1 MSSISVSSLLDVVT
15 MSLRATNLSIT
26 LERLPEWFQSHDR
39 AQSLLRVGA
48 WAGAYYAVHRATYA
62 LSLIAA
68 PKDKRAP
75 GGVDLD
81 GPVPRYAGCSL
92 RKVAAARAASF
103 VHAVGSFAWNARLMR
118 RHWGVLRDVAQR
130 RPVVRLLG
138 RALPLLAYD
147 ASNELPGA
155 REAFCC
161 SLGYFVQ
168 ELAHV
173 LGNEPDPVF
182 VAHHVAYITATLPIV
197 CSPRGWAMV
206 SLATLLAEVT
216 NPLQLSW
223 ELARA
228 FGCEQV
234 YDALSPP
241 FTFGFA
247 VCRGVLMPLAMGDI
261 AVWVSSAAP
270 MIRARRRPCASP
282 TASSSS
288 ASAPRACGSRSSSR
302 GFRPF
307 WPEAARSLTGPGQEH
322 THDLAAE
329 QLHI

>member
-1 MSSISVSSLLDVVT
+1 MSSARHISPSPWNDYQNGS
-15 MSLRATNLSIT
+15 RATTARS
-26 LERLPEWFQSHDR
+26 RCS
-39 AQSLLRVGA
+39 RVGA
-48 WAGAYYAVHRATYA
+48 WAGATTPCTARRRAVADRRAEEQARARRRRFGRSRAA
-62 LSLIAA
+62 LRGLF
-68 PKDKRAP
+68 
-75 GGVDLD
+75 
-81 GPVPRYAGCSL
+81 L

-118 RHWGVLRDVAQR
+118 RHWGVLRDAAQR

-147 ASNELPGA
+147 ASNDLPGA
-155 REAFCC
+155 REALCC

-241 FTFGFA
+241 FTCGFA

-261 AVWVSSAAP
+261 AVSIFGRDGAP
-270 MIRARRRPCASP
+270 APPAMRFAYGVFFVGIGASGVWLAQLVRGFQARRRKK
-282 TASSSS
+282 
-288 ASAPRACGSRSSSR
+288 RAQSR
-302 GFRPF
+302 
-307 WPEAARSLTGPGQEH
+307 RSLRATGGRARCIWCHLKSEANRS
-322 THDLAAE
+322 AA
-329 QLHI
+329 

>member
-1 MSSISVSSLLDVVT
+1 
-15 MSLRATNLSIT
+15 MSLRATHLSIT

-68 PKDKRAP
+68 PKNKRTP

-118 RHWGVLRDVAQR
+118 RHWGVLRDAAQR

-147 ASNELPGA
+147 ASNDLPGA
-155 REAFCC
+155 REALCC

-261 AVWVSSAAP
+261 AVS
-270 MIRARRRPCASP
+270 IFGRDGG
-282 TASSSS
+282 
-288 ASAPRACGSRSSSR
+288 APRAPPAMRFAYGVFFVGIGASGVWLAQLVR
-302 GFRPF
+302 GFRRYRRKKRLKGAVPK
-307 WPEAARSLTGPGQEH
+307 PPRDRRPS
-322 THDLAAE
+322 DC
-329 QLHI
+329 I

>member
-1 MSSISVSSLLDVVT
+1 
-15 MSLRATNLSIT
+15 MSLRTTNLSIT

-68 PKDKRAP
+68 PKNKRTP

-155 REAFCC
+155 REALCC

-182 VAHHVAYITATLPIV
+182 VAHHAAYLAATLPIV

-228 FGCEQV
+228 FGMEQV

-247 VCRGVLMPLAMGDI
+247 VCRGVLMPLAMGDF
-261 AVWVSSAAP
+261 AVSLFGRADARAP
-270 MIRARRRPCASP
+270 PAMRFAYGVFFVGIGASGVWL
-282 TASSSS
+282 AQLV
-288 ASAPRACGSRSSSR
+288 R
-302 GFRPF
+302 GFRRYRRKKRLNG
-307 WPEAARSLTGPGQEH
+307 EAVQKPPRARDRRPS
-322 THDLAAE
+322 DC
-329 QLHI
+329 I

>member
-1 MSSISVSSLLDVVT
+1 
-15 MSLRATNLSIT
+15 MSLRTTNLSIT

-68 PKDKRAP
+68 PKGKRTP

-118 RHWGVLRDVAQR
+118 RHWNVLRDVANR
-130 RPVVRLLG
+130 RPVLRLLG

-147 ASNELPGA
+147 ASNDLPGA
-155 REAFCC
+155 REALCC

-182 VAHHVAYITATLPIV
+182 VAHHAAYLAATLPIV

-223 ELARA
+223 EMAKA
-228 FGCEQV
+228 FGAADL
-234 YDALSPP
+234 YDSLSLP
-241 FTFGFA
+241 FTAAFA
-247 VCRGVLMPLAMGDI
+247 LCRGLLMPLAMVDI
-261 AVWVSSAAP
+261 GFFLHTRLQPDPTMKWAFGLFAVG
-270 MIRARRRPCASP
+270 I
-282 TASSSS
+282 S
-288 ASAPRACGSRSSSR
+288 ASVVWLGQLVR
-302 GFRPF
+302 GFLKYRRKK
-307 WPEAARSLTGPGQEH
+307 AKKQGP
-322 THDLAAE
+322 
-329 QLHI
+329 

>member
-1 MSSISVSSLLDVVT
+1 M
-15 MSLRATNLSIT
+15 
-26 LERLPEWFQSHDR
+26 
-39 AQSLLRVGA
+39 
-48 WAGAYYAVHRATYA
+48 
-62 LSLIAA
+62 
-68 PKDKRAP
+68 
-75 GGVDLD
+75 
-81 GPVPRYAGCSL
+81 
-92 RKVAAARAASF
+92 
-103 VHAVGSFAWNARLMR
+103 
-118 RHWGVLRDVAQR
+118 
-130 RPVVRLLG
+130 
-138 RALPLLAYD
+138 
-147 ASNELPGA
+147 
-155 REAFCC
+155 
-161 SLGYFVQ
+161 Q

-261 AVWVSSAAP
+261 AVS
-270 MIRARRRPCASP
+270 IFGRDARRA
-282 TASSSS
+282 AG
-288 ASAPRACGSRSSSR
+288 APGHALRLRRLLRRHRRVGRVARAACR
-302 GFRPF
+302 GFRRYGGRSEQKLGGPAR
-307 WPEAARSLTGPGQEH
+307 PAADPWH
-322 THDLAAE
+322 
-329 QLHI
+329 

>member
-1 MSSISVSSLLDVVT
+1 M
-15 MSLRATNLSIT
+15 ACC
-26 LERLPEWFQSHDR
+26 
-39 AQSLLRVGA
+39 
-48 WAGAYYAVHRATYA
+48 
-62 LSLIAA
+62 
-68 PKDKRAP
+68 
-75 GGVDLD
+75 LD

-118 RHWGVLRDVAQR
+118 RHWGVLRDAAQR

-155 REAFCC
+155 REALCC

-182 VAHHVAYITATLPIV
+182 VAHHAAYLAATLPIV

-261 AVWVSSAAP
+261 AVSIFCRDGAP
-270 MIRARRRPCASP
+270 APPAMRFAYGVFFVGIGASGVWLAQLVRGFQKYRRKKRAQSLPKPPRDRRPSDC
-282 TASSSS
+282 
-288 ASAPRACGSRSSSR
+288 
-302 GFRPF
+302 
-307 WPEAARSLTGPGQEH
+307 
-322 THDLAAE
+322 
-329 QLHI
+329 I

>member
-1 MSSISVSSLLDVVT
+1 ML
-15 MSLRATNLSIT
+15 
-26 LERLPEWFQSHDR
+26 
-39 AQSLLRVGA
+39 
-48 WAGAYYAVHRATYA
+48 
-62 LSLIAA
+62 
-68 PKDKRAP
+68 
-75 GGVDLD
+75 
-81 GPVPRYAGCSL
+81 
-92 RKVAAARAASF
+92 
-103 VHAVGSFAWNARLMR
+103 
-118 RHWGVLRDVAQR
+118 
-130 RPVVRLLG
+130 RLLG

-155 REAFCC
+155 REALCC

-261 AVWVSSAAP
+261 AVSLFGRSNDTRAP
-270 MIRARRRPCASP
+270 PAMRFAYGVFFVGIGASGVWL
-282 TASSSS
+282 AQLV
-288 ASAPRACGSRSSSR
+288 R
-302 GFRPF
+302 GFRKYRRKKRLNNNGTVPK
-307 WPEAARSLTGPGQEH
+307 PPRDRRPS
-322 THDLAAE
+322 DC
-329 QLHI
+329 I